1 MSAEATI
8 QQQVEGYN
16 TRDIKLFASAHAED
30 VQLFNFGETEPFCI
44 GNQKLQEIYGAIF
57 KESPN
62 LHTEIL
68 NRIVMGNTV
77 MDHEIVTGRNGVDR
91 LELVAIYE
99 VEDGKIARAYFKRRG
114 W

>member
-1 MSAEATI
+1 MNAKANMQIKVDNNSIINIKFLI
-8 QQQVEGYN
+8 QLMFTMFDSSNPEKQN
-16 TRDIKLFASAHAED
+16 LFASAIKNCKKSTAPS
-30 VQLFNFGETEPFCI
+30 L
-44 GNQKLQEIYGAIF
+44 

-77 MDHEIVTGRNGVDR
+77 MDHEIDTGRNGVDK

-99 VEDGKIARAYFKRRG
+99 VEDGKIARAYFKQRG
-114 W
+114 

>member
-1 MSAEATI
+1 MIAEEVI

-16 TRDIKLFASAHAED
+16 SRNIIHFASAHADD
-30 VQLFNFGETEPFCI
+30 VRLYNFGEAKPFCEGI
-44 GNQKLQEIYGAIF
+44 EKLQEIYGAIF

-77 MDHEIVTGRNGVDR
+77 MDHEIVTGRNGVDK

-99 VEDGKIARAYFKRRG
+99 VEDGKIARAYFKRKG